1 MKQLIRTL
9 LIIIAFIPLTIAAQ
23 NYSAKTSL
31 DSTQF
36 LIGDHITIH
45 LEVTAPKGEPVEI
58 PQLNQEIFEAN
69 HLPYDWISNSPIDTS
84 SKKSQDIYKQDIT
97 IIAFDSGHYYFP
109 QLAILS
115 TDSQLLA
122 QTDLLQFD
130 ITTIPVD
137 TTAEFKDIKPITET
151 TMGWHE
157 FWIYVKE
164 YLPYIIIIILVIAL
178 IAYLIYQMVKKHK
191 QRPKVASAKPAK
203 PKVKPHITALRALEH
218 LRKKKLWEQGKVKD
232 YYSELTDIVRVYIE
246 GRWNVNAKEMVSNE
260 IIEELSQLPI
270 PDEQVEM
277 LKKSFQTADLVK
289 FAKWDPL
296 PDDHNYTYKCCK
308 EFVEQT
314 AEQNDTNV
322 NNEKK

>member
-1 MKQLIRTL
+1 MRYLIRALLTIVTL
-9 LIIIAFIPLTIAAQ
+9 IPLALAAQ
-23 NYSAKTSL
+23 NYSAKAYL
-31 DSTQF
+31 DSTQY
-36 LIGDHITIH
+36 LIGDYITIH
-45 LEVTAPKGEPVEI
+45 LEVAAPKGEPVEI

-69 HLPYDWISNSPIDTS
+69 QLPYDWISNSPIDTS

-115 TDSQLLA
+115 ADSQLLA
-122 QTDLLQFD
+122 QTELLQFD
-130 ITTIPVD
+130 LTTVPVD
-137 TTAEFKDIKPITET
+137 TTAEFKDIKPISET
-151 TMGWHE
+151 PIGWHE
-157 FWIYVKE
+157 FWVYVKE
-164 YLPYIIIIILVIAL
+164 YLPYIIIAILVLAL
-178 IAYLIYQMVKKHK
+178 IAYLIYQMVKKHR
-191 QRPKVASAKPAK
+191 QRPKVAPAKPAK

-260 IIEELSQLPI
+260 IIDELSQLPI
-270 PDEQVEM
+270 PEEQVEM

-314 AEQNDTNV
+314 AERNDPNPNNV
-322 NNEKK
+322 KK